1 MRIGDRSIGAG
12 ESAYVIAEIGVNH
25 DGDASRALALTEAA
39 AGAGAD
45 AVKLQLFETDR
56 LMSRAARLA
65 AYQRDAGET
74 DPFAMLRRLELPIGA
89 MGEVVDR
96 AHALGMHAIVTVFS
110 TELVPIAE
118 ALAWDAYKSASP
130 DVIHR
135 PLLEAMG
142 ATGRPLIVSTGAAEA
157 EEIARARSWLDGAAD
172 RLAFLHCVSSY
183 PTAPGEASLRG
194 CEAVAEIVHPCV
206 TGYSDHTVLV
216 ETGAVAV
223 AHAGACILEK
233 HLTDDRT
240 RAGPD
245 HAASLEPDGFAAY
258 VRLAKAARAGVSGV
272 EGTLAATLLGRG
284 GKLVAGVEADV
295 RRVSRQS
302 VVPTR
307 DVRAGEVIGAG
318 DVTCKRPGLG
328 TPAWRLGAMIGRRAL
343 RDLAADMPVPEDAVG
358 W

>member
-1 MRIGDRSIGAG
+1 MRIGDREIAPGG
-12 ESAYVIAEIGVNH
+12 GAYVIAEIGVNH
-25 DGDASRALALTEAA
+25 DGDASRAIALTEAA

-74 DPFAMLRRLELPIGA
+74 DPFAMLRRLELSIDA
-89 MGEVVDR
+89 MGGVVER

-110 TELVPIAE
+110 TELVPLAE
-118 ALAWDAYKSASP
+118 RLAWDAYKSASP

-142 ATGRPLIVSTGAAEA
+142 GTGRPLIVSTGAADVD
-157 EEIARARSWLDGAAD
+157 EIVRARSWLDGMRD

-183 PTAPGEASLRG
+183 PTPSGEASLRG
-194 CEAVAEIVHPCV
+194 CEGVAEVVRPCA
-206 TGYSDHTVLV
+206 TGYSDHTALV

-233 HLTDDRT
+233 HLTDDRA

-245 HAASLEPDGFAAY
+245 HAASLEPERFASY
-258 VRLAKAARAGVSGV
+258 VRLAKAARPGVSGV
-272 EGTLAATLLGRG
+272 DGALGETLLGRG
-284 GKLVAGVEADV
+284 GKVVADVEADV

-302 VVPTR
+302 VVATR
-307 DVRAGEVIGAG
+307 DVRAGEVIGAA

-328 TPAWRLGAMIGRRAL
+328 TPAWRLGEMIGRRAL
-343 RDLAADMPVPEDAVG
+343 RDLAADMPVAEDAVG